1 MNVSTQ
7 ELERILKQPNYSV
20 DGFLF
25 EGSLVI
31 PKSKVPP
38 GVLAPTIWP
47 SEHAFQTAVI
57 AEARQRAILEP
68 EYSLL
73 VAIPNGQYRKG
84 QRPEAGLC
92 AGMPD
97 LMLCAQRGG
106 HGALFIELK
115 IRDNKPSRAQLDMH
129 HRLRMAGY
137 QVAVVW
143 DSVEEVMRVI
153 EGYLR
158 L

>member
-1 MNVSTQ
+1 MRLSEQDLNRITLRPGYSADTFIIHNCVIHTA
-7 ELERILKQPNYSV
+7 ERPA
-20 DGFLF
+20 F
-25 EGSLVI
+25 
-31 PKSKVPP
+31 
-38 GVLAPTIWP
+38 A
-47 SEHAFQTAVI
+47 SEWDFQTAVI

-84 QRPEAGLC
+84 QRLEAGLC

-106 HGALFIELK
+106 YGALFIELK
-115 IRDNKPSRAQLDMH
+115 IRDGKPSRVQLKMH
-129 HRLRMAGY
+129 HRLRMALY
-137 QVAVVW
+137 SVAVVW
-143 DSVEEVMRVI
+143 DSVEEVMKVI

>member
-1 MNVSTQ
+1 MRVSTE
-7 ELERILKQPNYSV
+7 ELEKILEQPDYSASSDFYIRV
-20 DGFLF
+20 RDCVSPL
-25 EGSLVI
+25 SPPLI
-31 PKSKVPP
+31 PW
-38 GVLAPTIWP
+38 A
-47 SEHAFQTAVI
+47 SEHAFQSAVI
-57 AEARQRAILEP
+57 DEARQRAILEP

-97 LMLCAQRGG
+97 LMFCVQRGG

-115 IRDNKPSRAQLDMH
+115 VKDNKPSAAQREIH

-143 DSVEEVMRVI
+143 DSVDEVI
-153 EGYLR
+153 EVIEEYLR